1 MVAFATRNHTGS
13 MPDNLWNYARELKG
27 WRVFPANL
35 GLGSFLRG
43 ESMIPTYC
51 GHLAS
56 PRTYGATG
64 AGPPSR

>member
-43 ESMIPTYC
+43 ESMIPTYS